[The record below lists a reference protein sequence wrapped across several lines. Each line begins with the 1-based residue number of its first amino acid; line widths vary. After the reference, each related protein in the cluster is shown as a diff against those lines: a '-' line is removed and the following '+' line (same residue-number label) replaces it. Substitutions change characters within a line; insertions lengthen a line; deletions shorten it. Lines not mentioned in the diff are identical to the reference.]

1 MSPLDLIIWAGA
13 IGVAATILALAAVVV
28 VSAYREIRKSARRAR
43 L

>member
-1 MSPLDLIIWAGA
+1 MSPLDLIVWAFA
-13 IGVAATILALAAVVV
+13 IAAAACILAIAAVVV